1 MAATVRSVLPVC
13 VLGLTTACC
22 LSGALAFAAPAKTV
36 AQLSAEQIVE
46 KNVAAR
52 GGLEAWRKVQTMVW
66 IGHLESEHAP
76 LPSMGFILEQAR
88 PNKTRFQLIA
98 INTRSVRAFNGV
110 QGWKI
115 RPSRDTRS
123 NVEPYSID
131 ELRFAQTGPGIQ
143 GPLIDYARSGS
154 TVSLDGVEDIEG
166 RKAYRL
172 TVQSSS
178 NERDQVWV
186 DAESFLDLRYDRP
199 FHTATGAVRTVSVTY
214 RDYKSI
220 GGVLVPSTILT
231 TVAAGGTPDRMV
243 IERVVVNS
251 PLEDRIFGNP
261 ANVAPSRLSHVPPR
275 APVGAS
281 SATPAPAPTGSAP
294 EDPGSSPR

>member
-1 MAATVRSVLPVC
+1 MAATVRCVLLAWI
-13 VLGLTTACC
+13 LGLTTACC

-36 AQLSAEQIVE
+36 GQLSAEQIVA
-46 KNVAAR
+46 KNVVAR

-88 PNKTRFQLIA
+88 PNKTRFQLVA
-98 INTRSVRAFNGV
+98 MNTRSVRTFNGV

-115 RPSRDTRS
+115 RPSRETRS

-143 GPLIDYARSGS
+143 GPLIDYALSGS
-154 TVSLDGVEDIEG
+154 TVSLDGVEEIEG

-199 FHTATGAVRTVSVTY
+199 FHTTTGAVRTVSVTY

-231 TVAAGGTPDRMV
+231 TAAAGSTPDRMV

-261 ANVAPSRLSHVPPR
+261 ANVAQPRLSHVPSR
-275 APVGAS
+275 SPVRAS
-281 SATPAPAPTGSAP
+281 SATPAPAPAGAAP
-294 EDPGSSPR
+294 EDPGSSPQ